1 MDRILISGV
10 AGFLGYHLARLFL
23 QENYQVVGVD
33 NYLTGSRKNVTD
45 LEVHENFSFLY
56 HDVTKPLYLEEKIDG
71 ILHLACPASPVDYLK
86 YPLETLRVCSA
97 GTQNM
102 LEIAKTKSCRFI
114 LASTSEVYGDPKVNP
129 QSEDYWGNVNP
140 IGPRS
145 VYDEGKRYA
154 EALTM
159 AYYRTQA
166 VEIRIA
172 RIFNTY
178 GPRMRIEDGRVVSNF
193 IVQALREEPLT
204 VYGDGAQTRSF
215 CYVTDEIKGIYKLF
229 QSQFTGPVNIGNAQ
243 ETSVTT
249 LAKLIIKLTNS
260 KSDLYFTELPQD
272 DPQLRQP
279 NISLAQNLLGWN
291 PETSLEKGLLET
303 IEYFKGVTS
312 LS

>member
-23 QENYQVVGVD
+23 QENYQVIGVD

-45 LEVHENFSFLY
+45 LEVHENFSFLH

-102 LEIAKTKSCRFI
+102 LEIARTKSCRFI

-172 RIFNTY
+172 WIFNKN

-229 QSQFTGPVNIGNAQ
+229 QSQCTGPVNIGNAE
-243 ETSVTT
+243 ETSVAT

-272 DPQLRQP
+272 DPQLRQA